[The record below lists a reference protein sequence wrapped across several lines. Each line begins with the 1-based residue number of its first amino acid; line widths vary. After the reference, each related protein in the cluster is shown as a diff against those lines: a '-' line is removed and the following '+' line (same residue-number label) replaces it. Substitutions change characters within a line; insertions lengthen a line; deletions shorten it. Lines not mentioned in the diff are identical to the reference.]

1 MHTLRLITI
10 NAHPLLPFFQQN
22 NMASSSL
29 RFLKMCLS
37 FLMMLF
43 FLIMFISPSF
53 SSPTCSTNNDILISS
68 TRSYPKLQAE
78 NLIRGLNLFP
88 KHSINTPENDPHFV
102 HGNIVEKE
110 FTFPGLVD
118 SGPSVEEL
126 GHHAGYYSLPH
137 SKAAR

>member
-1 MHTLRLITI
+1 
-10 NAHPLLPFFQQN
+10 
-22 NMASSSL
+22 
-29 RFLKMCLS
+29 
-37 FLMMLF
+37 
-43 FLIMFISPSF
+43 MFISPSF

-126 GHHAGYYSLPH
+126 GHHAGYYRLPH

>member
-1 MHTLRLITI
+1 
-10 NAHPLLPFFQQN
+10 
-22 NMASSSL
+22 MASSL
-29 RFLKMCLS
+29 RLLKMYLS
-37 FLMMLF
+37 FTML
-43 FLIMFISPSF
+43 LLFISPSF

-102 HGNIVEKE
+102 HGNIVEE